1 MVNERFPHI
10 IKVERLTHNE
20 NYNPSFGGDEFSSET
35 IYESVCQNQ
44 IGSGGDTSFRTDALL
59 SDYITYCPFPDFAI
73 DVYLATESRD
83 IVTTEDGEYILLYKE
98 IRERPYYSFVG
109 DRKAMPLIKKGDLIT
124 LNDGLRIIKGF
135 VIQFEAGNLGN
146 RIWWNE
152 G

>member
-20 NYNPSFGGDEFSSET
+20 NYNPSFGGDEFLTET

-44 IGSGGDTSFRTDALL
+44 IGSGGDTSFRSDALL
-59 SDYITYCPFPDFAI
+59 SDYITYCPFP
-73 DVYLATESRD
+73 E
-83 IVTTEDGEYILLYKE
+83 YKE
-98 IRERPYYSFVG
+98 VRERPYYSFVG